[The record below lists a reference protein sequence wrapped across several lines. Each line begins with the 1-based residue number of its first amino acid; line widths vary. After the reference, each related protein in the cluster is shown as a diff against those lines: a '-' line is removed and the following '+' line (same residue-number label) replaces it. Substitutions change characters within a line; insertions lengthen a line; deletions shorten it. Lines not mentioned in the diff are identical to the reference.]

1 MVLIGDVCSLL
12 YLFLLF
18 LIVAI
23 FFLCYLW
30 SELLFFMFLLFFML
44 FFNDYL
50 VSGIFEDVDCWHP
63 EILKQEV
70 MFPEPDSYEPTI
82 EGALPTN
89 NICSIFINGTCRL
102 ESMDISDLA

>member
-1 MVLIGDVCSLL
+1 
-12 YLFLLF
+12 
-18 LIVAI
+18 
-23 FFLCYLW
+23 
-30 SELLFFMFLLFFML
+30 MFLLFFML

-50 VSGIFEDVDCWHP
+50 ISGSYMFSISEDVDCWHL

-102 ESMDISDLA
+102 ESMDICSILHEVSVSGCTFTLCLGLVQNTSCSRN